1 MAIAGQLSP
10 VRISSGQSCGWGA
23 RLLGWLTLKAFLETS
38 SSASPSNLMRAV
50 TADTVEE
57 ILHEHKAGLNDW
69 VARNAPFTTAFDR
82 AKLLTRDDRSTGR

>member
-1 MAIAGQLSP
+1 MS
-10 VRISSGQSCGWGA
+10 
-23 RLLGWLTLKAFLETS
+23 
-38 SSASPSNLMRAV
+38 AV

-82 AKLLTRDDRSTGR
+82 AKLLIRDDRSTGR